1 MLFLS
6 FVLFFLPIF
15 NQMEINRLTMPR
27 FSLPS
32 YSTTGTKIK
41 SAPQEV
47 RTLIFD
53 RQDVSNKEITKV
65 KSQIIKKAKVIEVA
79 HQTQTSLDKKW
90 FSPDPSSLTAE
101 ERQIVA
107 SFGNELPKGV
117 EYQGGVCDY
126 DRVNGLNVS
135 VDVANIMRER
145 EGAELY
151 GTITEE
157 AVHAGQKARGEVY
170 DSEDGIGGRSEGLA
184 EFANKTASS
193 AWDLENK
200 ITGISNESNS
210 LQMDN
215 WRTDNSSSE
224 TMLIGLGKAENAQD
238 VQPEV
243 IVSEGTRFS
252 QPGDVGH
259 DPIIHKLN
267 VYDYDKIEDYLADK
281 EEQKKLESMGYDVD
295 VLKEINNNDD
305 FDFELT
311 FEARSSKSPNKGTI
325 LGETEK
331 WAEIGDEGFTPKYR
345 FSIKDIGSELP
356 EYTMPDGTIRSY
368 IKFHP
373 DVSTSTGC
381 ATFVD
386 LFYNQDN
393 IEIGNNRIIEFIP
406 SSIDQEE
413 NTYILIP
420 AIEKESKIKE

>member
-1 MLFLS
+1 
-6 FVLFFLPIF
+6 
-15 NQMEINRLTMPR
+15 MEINRLTMPR

-32 YSTTGTKIK
+32 YSIIETKIK
-41 SAPQEV
+41 SAPQEM

-53 RQDVSNKEITKV
+53 RQDFSNKEFTEV
-65 KSQIIKKAKVIEVA
+65 KNLAIKKAKVIEVA
-79 HQTQTSLDKKW
+79 PQTQTQTIVDKKG

-126 DRVNGLNVS
+126 GRVAGLNVS
-135 VDVANIMRER
+135 EDVANIMRER
-145 EGAELY
+145 EGAEEGDLYLYEGDELTAENEFDKKGISKKQAKAYHDADNSDIAINVDKTDLTKGAELY

-200 ITGISNESNS
+200 IAGISNESNS

-243 IVSEGTRFS
+243 IVGTVQLCVSLLHFCIS
-252 QPGDVGH
+252 F
-259 DPIIHKLN
+259 LN
-267 VYDYDKIEDYLADK
+267 FL
-281 EEQKKLESMGYDVD
+281 GT
-295 VLKEINNNDD
+295 D
-305 FDFELT
+305 FCQ
-311 FEARSSKSPNKGTI
+311 I
-325 LGETEK
+325 
-331 WAEIGDEGFTPKYR
+331 
-345 FSIKDIGSELP
+345 
-356 EYTMPDGTIRSY
+356 
-368 IKFHP
+368 
-373 DVSTSTGC
+373 
-381 ATFVD
+381 
-386 LFYNQDN
+386 
-393 IEIGNNRIIEFIP
+393 
-406 SSIDQEE
+406 
-413 NTYILIP
+413 
-420 AIEKESKIKE
+420 